1 MDAQLTA
8 VYNRSIPVRATVSFF
23 AAALFTSAYLLF
35 WLQPLIG
42 KMLLPLLGGAPSV
55 WNTCMVFFQALL
67 LAGYAYA
74 LFISQRFRLRNQAV
88 FHITLILAA
97 GLFLPFAISDRML
110 SSLPTQG
117 NPTFWLL
124 GALFVTVGFPFF
136 ILSATA
142 PLLQRWFSHSS
153 HASARDPYF
162 LYAVSNAGSMFSLL
176 AFPFLLEPRLDLKRQ
191 SLYWAAGYVG
201 LAVLIGCC
209 AVILKEKSSRKT
221 ETNEL
226 VEEEKLT
233 YRRRLRW
240 IALAFIP
247 SSLMLGV
254 TTYISTDVAS
264 MPLIWII
271 PLSLY
276 LLTFILAFANKQL
289 IPLRLV
295 ALLVPAGVVC
305 LGFVTILK
313 PPVSA
318 WLVIALHL
326 VVFFLVG
333 FVCHRQIALD
343 RPSVNKLAEYYL
355 CISIGGVLGGI
366 INALLAPLLFSM
378 PLEYPIVFIAAC
390 MMLPVI
396 RGPLLSRSWLRVGFP
411 TLMLL
416 FTFGLSLAVPRLGID
431 EKFTDALVLCLPLL
445 ACYFVASRHGVIFAL
460 SVLAVMIGGYRYMN
474 ASADTLTTQRN
485 FFGVW
490 RVTTE
495 GRDLHRLQHG
505 STTHGGQYRDNDRKC
520 NATAYYHKSGPL
532 GQIFN
537 VYAANPSSKSVAVV
551 GLGAGTMITYSEPGQ
566 QWDFYEIDP
575 AIVRIA
581 QNRTFFTFLSD
592 CSAAPYRMILGD
604 ARLRLR
610 DAINSNYGLLIVDAF
625 SSDSVPAHL
634 LTSEAMDLY
643 FSKLAPDGLMAF
655 HISNRYLNLEPLL
668 SGLSQQKGFSALI
681 RNDLEF
687 DNSVGK
693 YASLWV
699 VIARNDAALGELVND
714 SQWRRLEGNVLWTDD
729 FSNIFSLI
737 KWSK

>member
-1 MDAQLTA
+1 MDAQLATA
-8 VYNRSIPVRATVSFF
+8 YNRSIPIRATVSFF

-42 KMLLPLLGGAPSV
+42 KMLLPLLGGAPAV

-74 LFISQRFRLRNQAV
+74 LFISQRFHLRNQAF
-88 FHITLILAA
+88 FHITLVLAA
-97 GLFLPFAISDRML
+97 ALFLPFAISDRMV
-110 SSLPTQG
+110 SSLPTEG
-117 NPTFWLL
+117 PTFWLL
-124 GALFVTVGFPFF
+124 GVLLVTVGFPFF
-136 ILSATA
+136 VLSATA

-153 HASARDPYF
+153 HTSAKDPYF
-162 LYAVSNAGSMFSLL
+162 LYAVSNAGSMLSLL

-191 SLYWAAGYVG
+191 SLYWAVGYLI
-201 LAVLIGCC
+201 LAALIGCC
-209 AVILKEKSSRKT
+209 AVIVKEKSHET
-221 ETNEL
+221 ERSEL
-226 VEEEKLT
+226 EEAEKLT
-233 YRRRLRW
+233 YKRRFRW

-289 IPLRLV
+289 VPLRLV
-295 ALLVPAGVVC
+295 SLLVPAGVVC

-326 VVFFLVG
+326 AVFFLVG

-343 RPSVNKLAEYYL
+343 RPSVSKLAEYYL

-390 MMLPVI
+390 IMLPVV
-396 RGPLLSRSWLRVGFP
+396 RGTLWSRSWLRIGFP
-411 TLMLL
+411 ALMLL
-416 FTFGLSLAVPRLGID
+416 FTFGLSLVVPRLGSD
-431 EKFTDALVLCLPLL
+431 EKFNDAVVLGLPLL
-445 ACYFVASRHGVIFAL
+445 ACYFVASRHGVIFAI

-474 ASADTLTTQRN
+474 ASADALTTQRN

-490 RVTTE
+490 RVTME
-495 GRDLHRLQHG
+495 NGDIHRLQHG
-505 STTHGGQYRDNDRKC
+505 STTHGGQYLDTDRKC
-520 NATAYYHKSGPL
+520 NATTYYHKSGPL

-551 GLGAGTMITYSEPGQ
+551 GLGAGTMITYSVQGQ

-581 QNRTFFTFLSD
+581 QNPSFFTFLSD
-592 CSAAPYRMILGD
+592 CSAAPHRMILGD

-610 DAINSNYGLLIVDAF
+610 DAINSHYGLLIVDAF

-634 LTSEAMDLY
+634 ITSEAMDLY
-643 FSKLAPDGLMAF
+643 LSKLEPGGLMAF

-668 SGLSQQKGFSALI
+668 SGLSQEKGLSARI

-687 DNSVGK
+687 DTSVGK
-693 YASLWV
+693 YPSVWV
-699 VIARNDAALGELVND
+699 LITRGEAGLGELVND
-714 SQWRRLEGNVLWTDD
+714 SRWRRLEGNVLWSDD